1 VWASIDEG
9 QQQHLVTRLQS
20 LVNAQ
25 RIQDEEVKEETKAG
39 LLSHIDYLLGFNES
53 IEHAANATQFLMV
66 LRSLSDNAM
75 SEMLNMTS

>member
-1 VWASIDEG
+1 M
-9 QQQHLVTRLQS
+9 
-20 LVNAQ
+20 
-25 RIQDEEVKEETKAG
+25 
-39 LLSHIDYLLGFNES
+39 SHIDYLLGFNES